1 MTAPAS
7 HTPQATQP
15 SPHETHSGLEIIEG
29 FDSHLAEQGIV
40 RVEGIRLTDS
50 GQALYEINQA
60 LTDGS
65 LDEAIGKGIIGPHAA
80 TDLTLDALRVVSEMH
95 KMGLDAH
102 GDIRPGNIFVD
113 TNHHTAAIG
122 GFHATAV
129 GEEALSSFGIDVS
142 HISSD
147 MSEGTDLSYAAPEL
161 VLGGEPDQK
170 SDVYEAARTLL
181 FALRGSLPPPTVKY
195 FDDIIGNEL
204 EPVAAPDLSTG
215 FPAGTPDSA
224 RYALQQ
230 ALSPNPGERQSMG
243 QLIAEITTDVYPV
256 PREQTPPQALNN

>member
-1 MTAPAS
+1 MAAQAS
-7 HTPQATQP
+7 HTNPVAPP

-29 FDSHLAEQGIV
+29 IDSQLAEQGIV
-40 RVEGIRLTDS
+40 RVEGIKLTNS

-65 LDEAIGKGIIGPHAA
+65 LDEAIKNGLISPQAA
-80 TDLTLDALRVVSEMH
+80 TGLALDALRVVSEMH
-95 KMGLDAH
+95 QMGLDAH
-102 GDIRPGNIFVD
+102 GDIRPKNIFVD

-122 GFHATAV
+122 GFHATAL

-147 MSEGTDLSYAAPEL
+147 MAEGTDLSYAAPEL
-161 VLGGEPDQK
+161 VLGGEPDQR
-170 SDVYEAARTLL
+170 SDVYEAARTLM

-195 FDDIIGNEL
+195 FDDIIGNDL
-204 EPVAAPDLSTG
+204 EPVVAPDLSTG
-215 FPAGTPDSA
+215 FPAGTPDST

-230 ALSPNPGERQSMG
+230 ALSPNPDERQSMG
-243 QLIAEITTDVYPV
+243 QLITEITTDTYPV
-256 PREQTPPQALNN
+256 PREQAPPQALNN